1 MNDDKTIV
9 SIEEQ
14 IEKAK
19 VDAKKKYGKGAM
31 SAAAAGGVV
40 FGAGAVAIPL
50 SVFPRKEEIPEV
62 ETVENIDSENE
73 QNAMQDVIVAEAAD
87 STANVDAV
95 VDEVPTEVVSGS
107 DEIVE
112 NIVDIADSGLMP
124 IAHNVSDSMSFG
136 EAFATARAEV
146 GAGGIF
152 EWRGNTYGTYYKD
165 EWDAMSPSEK
175 DEYWASVNET
185 VGNGNS
191 GYGYENYAD
200 SSNNLDV
207 LDVMDVDGDGKED
220 AWLVDVNDDGV
231 GDAIIMDVDGD
242 GNGDVVLF
250 DANGNDTP
258 DFIVDL
264 NGDGNMELILDAEIG
279 ADGNLV
285 YDEANVLQIDS
296 INNNVAQGHD
306 NGFVDDID
314 LDAQEYFDPN
324 IPIDNNMNMDGM
336 V

>member
-1 MNDDKTIV
+1 
-9 SIEEQ
+9 
-14 IEKAK
+14 
-19 VDAKKKYGKGAM
+19 
-31 SAAAAGGVV
+31 
-40 FGAGAVAIPL
+40 
-50 SVFPRKEEIPEV
+50 
-62 ETVENIDSENE
+62 
-73 QNAMQDVIVAEAAD
+73 
-87 STANVDAV
+87 
-95 VDEVPTEVVSGS
+95 
-107 DEIVE
+107 
-112 NIVDIADSGLMP
+112 
-124 IAHNVSDSMSFG
+124 
-136 EAFATARAEV
+136 
-146 GAGGIF
+146 
-152 EWRGNTYGTYYKD
+152 
-165 EWDAMSPSEK
+165 MSPSEK